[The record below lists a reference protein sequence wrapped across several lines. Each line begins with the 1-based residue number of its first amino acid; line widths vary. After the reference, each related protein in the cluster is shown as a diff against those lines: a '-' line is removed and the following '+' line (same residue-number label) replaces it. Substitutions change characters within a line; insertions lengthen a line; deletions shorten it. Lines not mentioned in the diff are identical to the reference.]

1 MSADAGQHCNT
12 RLRDGVPRGA
22 DGWGADYPR
31 RRPLPVHPWG
41 PHILS
46 DRNMQDRKKITR
58 INFTKGTL
66 TIILFGFGVNFIAAV
81 AAAGGRRC
89 FAREPIRSIRVGD
102 SSGHGGRLIDREE
115 MFEDVKT
122 TFGDHGSP
130 RILLRWAVEQRESTQ
145 PNNCIDGAPKVSRR
159 GP

>member
-1 MSADAGQHCNT
+1 
-12 RLRDGVPRGA
+12 
-22 DGWGADYPR
+22 
-31 RRPLPVHPWG
+31 
-41 PHILS
+41 
-46 DRNMQDRKKITR
+46 MQDRKKITR

-66 TIILFGFGVNFIAAV
+66 TLILFGIGVNFIAAV

-89 FAREPIRSIRVGD
+89 FAREPIRSIRVGGI
-102 SSGHGGRLIDREE
+102 SRHGFRLIDREE